1 MPSKQK
7 RKVSLSLFFFFFVF
21 CCCSCCHFILLLA
34 FAFFF
39 FVLAVWFCFLA
50 PRNDTTARC
59 HRLIC
64 PQTARIW
71 WRPGMLCTR
80 METTSHGMIDFFSL
94 FQNKAQQPLLFLFSP
109 TSNFWW
115 LLFFMSSQG
124 LCLGTRRRAIP

>member
-7 RKVSLSLFFFFFVF
+7 RKVSLFFFFFCFVVVPVVISF
-21 CCCSCCHFILLLA
+21 LFFLLLL
-34 FAFFF
+34 FFS
-39 FVLAVWFCFLA
+39 LAVWFCFLA

>member
-7 RKVSLSLFFFFFVF
+7 RKVSLSLFFFFLCFVVVPVVISF
-21 CCCSCCHFILLLA
+21 LFFLLLL
-34 FAFFF
+34 FFS
-39 FVLAVWFCFLA
+39 LAVWFCFLA